1 MENTIE
7 QFNDIAYKLIVDLAE
22 ITDSSKIK
30 MSKSVFI
37 TIVEENPSTPIEK
50 FILNILPHKEHILS
64 KDTEFFINYK
74 FDEIEEKSVLKDILS
89 LKSLWNNLTETDK
102 DNVFEYLLQLCNA
115 SEYYLKLFLKKKE
128 QVP

>member
-50 FILNILPHKEHILS
+50 FILNILPHKEHIVT
-64 KDTEFFINYK
+64 KNVDFFISYK

-89 LKSLWNNLTETDK
+89 LKSLWSNLNENDK
-102 DNVFEYLLQLCNA
+102 DNVFKYLLQLCNA
-115 SEYYLKLFLKKKE
+115 SEYYLKMFLQQKE
-128 QVP
+128 QL